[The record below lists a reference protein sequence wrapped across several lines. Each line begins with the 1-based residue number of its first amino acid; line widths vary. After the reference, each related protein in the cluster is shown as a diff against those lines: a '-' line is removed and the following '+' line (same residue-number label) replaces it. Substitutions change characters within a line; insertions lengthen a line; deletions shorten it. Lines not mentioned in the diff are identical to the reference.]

1 MTRMKKTPTLL
12 ALLLALAVALS
23 AVPAAKPKLP
33 DRHKK
38 WLEEEVVY
46 IITSVER
53 DVFLKLRSDRERDLF
68 MEAFW
73 KHRDPTP
80 DSEANEFKTEHYRR
94 IAYANQYLGREAPV
108 PGWRTDRGRMYI
120 ILGEPQEKQNFTGRS
135 GVYDCEAWFYQGMTD
150 KGLPAGFY
158 LLFFKEHG
166 SGAYKLY
173 SPSHNGPQALLSG
186 YAGDPSDYAKAYQA
200 LNDIDGNL
208 ADISMNLEPGQESGL
223 SLGRPSASS
232 DMLIQRIET
241 LPSRMV
247 QEKYARKFLEYKDL
261 VEVEYSANYVDS
273 DSLIKVFR
281 EPNGLYFVH
290 YSIEPQRLSVNQY
303 EKKFYTTLKVNGRVT
318 TLDGRLVYQY
328 DKTVSLDMDEA
339 QMAMASRTPFEYHD
353 VFPLVPGDYK
363 LSILVKNEVSKEFMS
378 VEQAVRIPQGGP
390 AVQMT
395 QPVLGYKVTRADPAQ
410 RKIKAFKI
418 GPYEIYCQPSRIFA
432 AGDVLA
438 IGFQLNGLSDDLA
451 QNGLVRIAFFKD
463 DKPFREITR
472 KPSEYQDLP
481 SALEQLSLSDFSPAH
496 YKVRVSLLK
505 AGAEVVSA
513 GEEFDLTYAA
523 ALPRPWFQSRI
534 LPAADDPIYDRI
546 AGSQLF
552 NLGRYEEAVVFHE
565 RAYRARPDSVE
576 AAYGLAQVYA
586 ALGRYPL
593 AVQLL
598 SPFLGKTPAPAYE
611 VFVLAGEA
619 LRKAGDFAKAV
630 EVLDQAIAH
639 YGVNAS
645 LLNAIGESYL
655 GLGKRAEALASFEKS
670 LQLSPEQPQVRK
682 KVEELKKGE

>member
-1 MTRMKKTPTLL
+1 MIRIKRTPALL
-12 ALLLALAVALS
+12 ALVLALAVALS
-23 AVPAAKPKLP
+23 AATVAKPKLP
-33 DRHKK
+33 ERYKT
-38 WLEEEVVY
+38 WLDEEVVY
-46 IITSVER
+46 IITSTER
-53 DVFLKLRSDRERDLF
+53 DVFQKLTTDRERDLF
-68 MEAFW
+68 IEAFW

-80 DSEANEFKTEHYRR
+80 DSAANEFKTEHYRR
-94 IAYANQYLGREAPV
+94 IAYANRYLGREAPV

-120 ILGEPQEKQNFTGRS
+120 ILGEPQEKQSFTGKS
-135 GVYDCEAWFYQGMTD
+135 GVYDCESWFYQGMTD

-158 LLFFKEHG
+158 LLFFKERGTG
-166 SGAYKLY
+166 SYKLY
-173 SPSHNGPQALLSG
+173 SPTHDGPQALLSG
-186 YAGDPSDYAKAYQA
+186 YNGDPSDYAKAYQA
-200 LNDIDGNL
+200 LTDIDANL
-208 ADISMNLEPGQESGL
+208 ADISMNLMPGEESGL

-261 VEVEYSANYVDS
+261 VDVEYSANYLDC

-303 EKKFYTTLKVNGRVT
+303 EKKFYTTMKVNGRVT

-328 DKTVSLDMDEA
+328 DKTASIDMDEA
-339 QMAMASRTPFEYHD
+339 QMAEASRSPFEYHD
-353 VFPLVPGDYK
+353 VFPLVPGDFK
-363 LSILVKNEVSKEFMS
+363 LSILVKNEASKEFMS
-378 VEQAVRIPQGGP
+378 IEQALRIPQEGS
-390 AVQMT
+390 AVQLT
-395 QPVLGYKVTRADPAQ
+395 QPVLGYKVTRVDPAQ

-418 GPYEIYCQPSRIFA
+418 GPYQIYCQPGRVFTAS
-432 AGDVLA
+432 DTLA

-451 QNGLVRIAFFKD
+451 QNGLVRLALFKD

-481 SALEQLSLSDFSPAH
+481 DALEQVALADFPPAH
-496 YKVRVSLLK
+496 YKVRVSVFK
-505 AGAEVVSA
+505 AGVEVVSA

-523 ALPRPWFQSRI
+523 ALSRPWYQSRI
-534 LPAADDPIYDRI
+534 LPAADDPIYDWI
-546 AGSQLF
+546 TGSQLF
-552 NLGRYEEAVVFHE
+552 NLGRYDEALVSYEKAH
-565 RAYRARPDSVE
+565 RARPDSVE
-576 AAYGLAQVYA
+576 AAYGLAQVYT
-586 ALGRYPL
+586 ALGRYPQ

-598 SPFLGKTPAPAYE
+598 SPFLAKTPAPSYE
-611 VFVLAGEA
+611 VYVLAGEA
-619 LRKAGDFAKAV
+619 LRKSGDFAKAV
-630 EVLDQAIAH
+630 EVLDQAVAH

-670 LQLSPEQPQVRK
+670 LQLSPEQPAVLK
-682 KVEELKKGE
+682 KVEDLRKGK

>member
-1 MTRMKKTPTLL
+1 MTRMKRTPTLL

-23 AVPAAKPKLP
+23 AVPAAKPKLSE
-33 DRHKK
+33 RYKK
-38 WLEEEVVY
+38 WLDEEVVY
-46 IITSVER
+46 IITSTER
-53 DVFLKLRSDRERDLF
+53 DVFQKLTTDRERDLF
-68 MEAFW
+68 IEAFW

-80 DSEANEFKTEHYRR
+80 DSAANEFKTEHYRR
-94 IAYANQYLGREAPV
+94 IAYASQYLGREAPV
-108 PGWRTDRGRMYI
+108 PGWRTDRGRIYI
-120 ILGEPQEKQNFTGRS
+120 ILGEPQEKQNFTGKS
-135 GVYDCEAWFYQGMTD
+135 GVYDCETWFYQGKAD
-150 KGLPAGFY
+150 QSLPVGFY
-158 LLFFKEHG
+158 LLFFKERGIG
-166 SGAYKLY
+166 SYRLY
-173 SPSHNGPQALLSG
+173 SPSHDGPQALLSG
-186 YAGDPSDYAKAYQA
+186 YVGDPTDYVKAYQT

-208 ADISMNLEPGQESGL
+208 ATISMGLVPGEDSGL
-223 SLGRPSASS
+223 MLGRPSASS
-232 DMLIQRIET
+232 DLLIQRIET

-261 VEVEYSANYVDS
+261 VEVEYSANYLDC

-303 EKKFYTTLKVNGRVT
+303 ERKFYTTLKVNGRVT

-328 DKTVSLDMDEA
+328 DKTASLDMDEA
-339 QMAMASRTPFEYHD
+339 QMAEVSRAPFEYHD

-378 VEQAVRIPQGGP
+378 IEQAIRIPQGGP

-395 QPVLGYKVTRADPAQ
+395 QPVLGYKVTRVDPAR

-418 GPYEIYCQPSRIFA
+418 GPYEIYCQPGRIFT
-432 AGDVLA
+432 AGDILA

-451 QNGLVRIAFFKD
+451 QNGLVKIAFFKD

-481 SALEQLSLSDFSPAH
+481 NALEQIPLSDFPPAH
-496 YKVRVSLLK
+496 YKVRVSVLK

-513 GEEFDLTYAA
+513 GEEFDLTHAA
-523 ALPRPWFQSRI
+523 ALARPWFQSRI

-546 AGSQLF
+546 TGSQLF
-552 NLGRYEEAVVFHE
+552 NLGRYDEALVFHE
-565 RAYRARPDSVE
+565 KAYRARPDSVE
-576 AAYGLAQVYA
+576 AAYGLAQAYT
-586 ALGRYPL
+586 ALGRYPQ

-598 SPFLGKTPAPAYE
+598 SPLLGKTPAPAYE
-611 VFVLAGEA
+611 VYVLAGEA
-619 LRKAGDFAKAV
+619 LRKAGDFARAV
-630 EVLDQAIAH
+630 EVLDQAVSH

-645 LLNAIGESYL
+645 VLNAIGESYL

-670 LQLSPEQPQVRK
+670 LQLSPEQPEVRK
-682 KVEELKKGE
+682 KVEELRKRK